1 MKLHKVK
8 QKTPEWIQL
17 RLDHPLTASQ
27 AQAIATGGKGLE
39 TLCWTK
45 IAEKY
50 SSAEPED
57 ITNHHI
63 DRGNE
68 LEEQARAMYELETG
82 TIVKEVGFVT
92 NDEYPLAG
100 ASPDGLIEGGGIE
113 IKCFADPKH
122 FRFILEEKIESQYI
136 WQMQMQM
143 LIGEYDFVDFVA
155 FNPNYTQSLVVIRVE
170 KDKEKQEKLKEG
182 LKKGVEII
190 NKIEKHVSKK
200 I

>member
-1 MKLHKVK
+1 MKLHEVK

-17 RLDHPLTASQ
+17 RLDHPLTASE
-27 AQAIATGGKGLE
+27 AQAIGNQGKGLE
-39 TLCWTK
+39 TLCWNK
-45 IAEKY
+45 LAEKY
-50 SSAEPED
+50 SSASPED
-57 ITNHHI
+57 ISNNHI

-68 LEEQARAMYELETG
+68 LEEHARAMYELDTG
-82 TIVKEVGFVT
+82 RQVTEVGFIT
-92 NDEYPLAG
+92 NEKYPLAG
-100 ASPDGLIEGGGIE
+100 ASPDGLVEDGGLE

-122 FRFILEEKIESQYI
+122 FRFIIEPTIESQYM

-143 LIGEYDFVDFVA
+143 LIGEFKFVDFVA
-155 FNPNYTQSLVVIRVE
+155 FNPNYTNSLVIVRVK
-170 KDKEKQEKLKEG
+170 KDKEKQDKLKEG

>member
-39 TLCWTK
+39 TLCWNK
-45 IAEKY
+45 LAEKY
-50 SSAEPED
+50 SSASPED
-57 ITNHHI
+57 ISNNHI

-68 LEEQARAMYELETG
+68 LEEHARAMYELDTG
-82 TIVKEVGFVT
+82 RQVTEVGFIT
-92 NDEYPLAG
+92 NEKYPLAG
-100 ASPDGLIEGGGIE
+100 ASPDGLIEDGGLE

-122 FRFILEEKIESQYI
+122 FRFIIEPTIESQYM

-143 LIGEYDFVDFVA
+143 LIGEFKFVDFVG
-155 FNPNYTQSLVVIRVE
+155 FNPNYKQSLVIKRIEPDNVM
-170 KDKEKQEKLKEG
+170 QEKLKVG
-182 LKKGVEII
+182 LKMGVKII
-190 NKIEKHVSKK
+190 KEIEKKYDRN
-200 I
+200 